1 MNTVE
6 FDAALVEDV
15 AAQDNLVV
23 EEFAAVAVNF
33 YRSDGCVADR
43 QIEIGR
49 DTLIRFTAD
58 ALNNGGGTADLQ
70 LQGGDD
76 CKRDQC
82 AIGACVEKGVNC
94 GAGEWGL
101 PVRTCE
107 LYENNW
113 SLRNAGFQGLI
124 GILHG
129 MEALGKSSATN
140 HDSGFLFEHLADEQ
154 VLVRALGKNPLGEG
168 LFVGIVI

>member
-1 MNTVE
+1 
-6 FDAALVEDV
+6 
-15 AAQDNLVV
+15 
-23 EEFAAVAVNF
+23 
-33 YRSDGCVADR
+33 
-43 QIEIGR
+43 
-49 DTLIRFTAD
+49 
-58 ALNNGGGTADLQ
+58 LNNGGGTADLQ

-76 CKRDQC
+76 CKWDQC

-154 VLVRALGKNPLGEG
+154 VLVRALGKNPMGEG
-168 LFVGIVI
+168 LFVGIVVQDDAILECDKFAGIGDQKLWFGDVKERLLPIEVCETLDRDVGCDVCMARNRHGVQKGY